1 VYRLEPKIVT
11 AFHERGLRCTPQR
24 YAVLDYVM
32 RHPVH
37 ATAEEVYHAVNRTD
51 PRASRATVYN
61 NLHALVEAGLVREV
75 RLEGRSA
82 RFDANTGR
90 HHHFVCERCGRV
102 EDICWF
108 DVPRLAR
115 RSQLGSR
122 VVREYEMVFR
132 GTCEI
137 CSSDSIKQ

>member
-1 VYRLEPKIVT
+1 MYRLEPKIVA
-11 AFHERGLRCTPQR
+11 AFRERGLRCTPQR